1 MFNRHVGNRQVC
13 GFTPVDMSSSR
24 YAGEATG
31 HTSGDAEMRLDGTDA
46 REAAGESEYYD
57 ASAVKTA
64 RDARA
69 AVLALPLA
77 EDRKER
83 AVLVVSELATNA
95 FVHAGGV
102 LYLQV
107 RYDDGQVRV
116 EVADASPRLPGPVK
130 VNLTSGRGLLMV
142 DVLAKAWGSEPR
154 SWGKVVWAELE

>member
-1 MFNRHVGNRQVC
+1 
-13 GFTPVDMSSSR
+13 MSLSG

-31 HTSGDAEMRLDGTDA
+31 HTSGDAELRLDKTDA
-46 REAAGESEYYD
+46 REAVGESECYY
-57 ASAVKTA
+57 APIVKSV

-69 AVLALPLA
+69 AVLALPLD

-83 AVLVVSELATNA
+83 TVLVVSELTANA
-95 FVHAGGV
+95 IVHAGGA

-107 RYDDGQVRV
+107 CHNDGHVRV

-142 DVLAKAWGSEPR
+142 EALARAWGSEPR